1 MTPKVREDN
10 PLAPF
15 FKLSSSVYLQDP
27 VEAVGYSGK
36 QPRVIVLAFWMN
48 ASPRALVKYVVEY
61 RRLAPSAR
69 IVFILSSSNDFML
82 HASQKAQQAR
92 LAPAVE
98 AIQASNFPEGPV
110 FLHMFSNGGV
120 ASTAHFLTAYQKA
133 TGKPLRVSSMII
145 DSAPG
150 KATISAALKAFSFV
164 LPKMWFLRYLSKFL
178 LFVFLVAGSLLR
190 RLARTADAVSRARN
204 ALNDHGLV
212 RGTSQNDSPERCYI
226 YSDADELVDWR
237 DVEKHASDAQA
248 KGWVVQREKFLGSPH
263 VCHMRSDPERYWSIV
278 KTYLELPAS
287 K

>member
-1 MTPKVREDN
+1 MTSKVQEEN

-15 FKLSSSVYLQDP
+15 VKLSASIYLQDP

-48 ASPRALVKYVVEY
+48 ASSRALVKYVVEY

-82 HASQKAQQAR
+82 RASQKAQHAR

-98 AIQASNFPEGPV
+98 AIQASDRPEGPV
-110 FLHMFSNGGV
+110 FLQMFSNGGV
-120 ASTAHFLTAYQKA
+120 ASTTHLLTAYLKA

-150 KATISAALKAFSFV
+150 IATISSGLKAFSFV
-164 LPKMWFLRYLSKFL
+164 LPKMWPLRYLSKFL
-178 LFVFLVAGSLLR
+178 LFVLLAVGYLVLR
-190 RLARTADAVSRARN
+190 LTRTPDAVSRARN
-204 ALNDHGLV
+204 AINDHGLV
-212 RGTSQNDSPERCYI
+212 RGLSQNNSPARCYI
-226 YSDADELVDWR
+226 YSDADELVYWR
-237 DVEKHASDAQA
+237 DVEQHAADAQT
-248 KGWVVQREKFLGSPH
+248 KGWVVQCEKFLGSLH
-263 VCHMRSDPERYWSIV
+263 VCHMRSDPERYWNIV
-278 KTYLELPAS
+278 KTYLEEPTS

>member
-1 MTPKVREDN
+1 MTSKVQEDN

-15 FKLSSSVYLQDP
+15 VKLSSSVYLQDP
-27 VEAVGYSGK
+27 LEAVGDSGK

-48 ASPRALVKYVVEY
+48 ASSRALVKYVVEY
-61 RRLAPSAR
+61 RRLAPTDR

-82 HASQKAQQAR
+82 HASQKAQHAR

-98 AIQASNFPEGPV
+98 AIQTSDAPEGPV

-120 ASTAHFLTAYQKA
+120 ASTTHFLAAYQKA

-150 KATISAALKAFSFV
+150 NATISAGLKAFSFV
-164 LPKMWFLRYLSKFL
+164 LPRMWLLHYLSKFS
-178 LFVFLVAGSLLR
+178 LFVLLAVGSLLR
-190 RLARTADAVSRARN
+190 RLTRTPDPVSRARN
-204 ALNDHGLV
+204 VINDHALV
-212 RGTSQNDSPERCYI
+212 RGTGQNDSPGRCYI
-226 YSDADELVDWR
+226 YSDADELVNWR

-248 KGWVVQREKFLGSPH
+248 KGWVVRREKFLGSPH
-263 VCHMRSDPERYWSIV
+263 VCHMRTDPERYWNLV
-278 KTYLELPAS
+278 KTYLESPAS

>member
-1 MTPKVREDN
+1 MTAKVQENN
-10 PLAPF
+10 PLAAF
-15 FKLSSSVYLQDP
+15 VKLSSSVYLQDP

-48 ASPRALVKYVVEY
+48 ASSRALVKYVVEY
-61 RRLAPSAR
+61 RRLAPAAR

-82 HASQKAQQAR
+82 QASQKAQHAR

-98 AIQASNFPEGPV
+98 AIQASDVPEGPV

-120 ASTAHFLTAYQKA
+120 ASTTHFLAAYKEA
-133 TGKPLRVSSMII
+133 IGKPLRVSSMII

-150 KATISAALKAFSFV
+150 NATISASLKAFSFV
-164 LPKMWFLRYLSKFL
+164 LPKMWLLHYLSKFL
-178 LFVFLVAGSLLR
+178 LFVLLAAGDLFR
-190 RLARTADAVSRARN
+190 RLTRTLDPVSRARN
-204 ALNDHGLV
+204 AINDHGLV
-212 RGTSQNDSPERCYI
+212 LGISQNDSPERCYI

-237 DVEKHASDAQA
+237 DVEKHASEAQA
-248 KGWVVQREKFLGSPH
+248 KGWVVRREKFLGSLH
-263 VCHMRSDPERYWSIV
+263 VSHMRSDPERYWNIV

>member
-1 MTPKVREDN
+1 MTSKVQEEN

-15 FKLSSSVYLQDP
+15 VKLSASIYLQDP

-48 ASPRALVKYVVEY
+48 ASSRALVKYVVEY

-82 HASQKAQQAR
+82 RASQKAQHAR

-98 AIQASNFPEGPV
+98 AIQASDRPEGPV

-120 ASTAHFLTAYQKA
+120 ASTTHLLTAYLKA

-150 KATISAALKAFSFV
+150 IATISSGLKAFSFV
-164 LPKMWFLRYLSKFL
+164 LPKMWPLRYLSKFL
-178 LFVFLVAGSLLR
+178 LFVLLAVGYLVLR
-190 RLARTADAVSRARN
+190 LTRTPDAVSRARN
-204 ALNDHGLV
+204 AINDHGLV
-212 RGTSQNDSPERCYI
+212 RGLI
-226 YSDADELVDWR
+226 YWR
-237 DVEKHASDAQA
+237 DVEQHAADAQT
-248 KGWVVQREKFLGSPH
+248 KGWVVQCEKFLGSLH
-263 VCHMRSDPERYWSIV
+263 VCHMRSDPERYWNIV
-278 KTYLELPAS
+278 KTYLEEPTS